1 MGLVSA
7 LGQRSI
13 GFGRDITL
21 TFGLYIIQ
29 PLTVTTL
36 PSCTKTL

>member
-1 MGLVSA
+1 MSSVSA
-7 LGQRSI
+7 LGQCSI
-13 GFGRDITL
+13 GFGRDNAL
-21 TFGLYIIQ
+21 TFGLYIIP